1 LQKTHL
7 VIISKKI
14 QKKSQQSFTFINF
27 CRSMTLAPVNQWKKN
42 MKNLQQMNNS
52 AQKGFTLIELM
63 IVVAIIGILAAVA
76 LPAYQDYTNRAEFTE
91 TTLGAANLRTAVQ
104 ICVQTQ
110 GVPNAG
116 NCVEDTFGVPA
127 DVDAAI
133 DVVGTSFT
141 PTGVAPPAGA
151 AGDAVQIIATAPTNS
166 PNNGETYTLNG
177 TINAQGSIVW
187 DAGVCSNINNNL
199 C

>member
-1 LQKTHL
+1 
-7 VIISKKI
+7 
-14 QKKSQQSFTFINF
+14 
-27 CRSMTLAPVNQWKKN
+27 
-42 MKNLQQMNNS
+42 MKNLQQINKS

-116 NCVEDTFGVPA
+116 NCVQGVFGVPGN
-127 DVDAAI
+127 VVAAA
-133 DVVGTSFT
+133 DVVGTAFT
-141 PTGVAPPAGA
+141 PTGVAAPGGA
-151 AGDAVQIIATAPTNS
+151 AGNTVAIVATAPTNS
-166 PNNGETYTLNG
+166 PNNGESFTLNG

-187 DAGVCSNINNNL
+187 GAGVCSNINNNL